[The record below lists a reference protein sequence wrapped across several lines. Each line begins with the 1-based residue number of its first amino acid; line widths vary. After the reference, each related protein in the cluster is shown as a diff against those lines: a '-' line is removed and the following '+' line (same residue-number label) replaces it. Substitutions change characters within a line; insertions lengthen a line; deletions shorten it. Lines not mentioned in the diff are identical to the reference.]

1 MNLIN
6 MLNKCLFPLL
16 LLVFAITQ
24 SVSAQVAPFIVAGKT
39 LKAGQKLSFSIP
51 VSSGQDS
58 TIIPITVSHGAKPG
72 PVLLITAGVHGYEYP
87 PILAAQQFAKQL
99 QPAEMSGTIVIV
111 HHANLP
117 SFLRRSIAYNPQD
130 GKNLNRVFPGKAD
143 GTITERLA
151 WIIGNEL
158 IAKCDY
164 MIDVHAGDAQN
175 DLMPYA
181 GYYNYYDK
189 PELSEKGRTL
199 AVSLGFETIVK
210 FGNEQSLKE
219 ASIYCSREA
228 ITRGI
233 PAVDIEC
240 GRYGMAEPKFINL
253 ILKALD
259 NTSKSLQIVNGP
271 TQPAI
276 KHRYIE
282 KRTSIDSKHRGFFSS
297 DNKAGQEIVK
307 GSKIGQITDLF
318 GNHLEDVI
326 SPVDGIILYM
336 NATPPIS
343 KGENLFSIGHLPKKA
358 L

>member
-1 MNLIN
+1 MHIRFFTAIIL
-6 MLNKCLFPLL
+6 
-16 LLVFAITQ
+16 FAIMFSQ
-24 SVSAQVAPFIVAGKT
+24 PVFSQVEPFTI
-39 LKAGQKLSFSIP
+39 AGQVLAPGQQLSFFIP
-51 VSSGQDS
+51 VSSGKDS
-58 TIIPITVSHGAKPG
+58 TTIPLTVLHGAKPG
-72 PVLLITAGVHGYEYP
+72 PVLLVTAGVHGYEYP

-99 QPAEMSGTIVIV
+99 KPAEMNGTIVVV

-117 SFLRRSIAYNPQD
+117 SFLKRSIAYNPQD
-130 GKNLNRVFPGKAD
+130 GKNLNRVFPGKVD

-181 GYYNYYDK
+181 GYYNYFDE
-189 PELSEKGRTL
+189 PERSEKGRKL
-199 AVSLGFETIVK
+199 AEALGFETIVK

-240 GRYGMAEPKFINL
+240 GRYGMAEPQFINL
-253 ILKALD
+253 ILKALH
-259 NTSKSLQIVNGP
+259 NVSKSLQIVNGV

-276 KHRYIE
+276 KHQYIE
-282 KRTSIDSKHRGFFSS
+282 NRTSINSKHTGFFSS
-297 DNKAGQEIVK
+297 DNKAGQEILK

-318 GNHLEDVI
+318 GNHLEDLM

-343 KGENLFSIGHLPKKA
+343 KGENLFSIGHLPKTQ

>member
-1 MNLIN
+1 MRHSFFFSSIILLTV
-6 MLNKCLFPLL
+6 MLG
-16 LLVFAITQ
+16 Q
-24 SVSAQVAPFIVAGKT
+24 SSLAQVKPFSIAGHLIGAGK
-39 LKAGQKLSFSIP
+39 QLSFSIT
-51 VSSGQDS
+51 VSSDQDS
-58 TIIPITVSHGAKPG
+58 TFIPITVSHGGKPG

-99 QPAEMSGTIVIV
+99 KPAEMSGTIIIV

-130 GKNLNRVFPGKAD
+130 GKNLNRVFPGRAD

-151 WIIGNEL
+151 WVLGSEL

-189 PELSEKGRTL
+189 PELSEQGRKL
-199 AVSLGFETIVK
+199 AVALGFETIVQ

-219 ASIYCSREA
+219 ASMYCSREA

-240 GRYGMAEPKFINL
+240 GRYGMAEPQFVNM

-259 NTSKSLQIVNGP
+259 NVSKSLRIVKGVS
-271 TQPAI
+271 QPAI

-282 KRTSIDSKHRGFFSS
+282 NRTSIDSKHTGFFKS
-297 DNKAGQEIVK
+297 DNKAGQQVLK

-318 GNHLEDVI
+318 GNYLEDVI

-343 KGENLFSIGHLPKKA
+343 KGENLFSIGHLSNTS

>member
-1 MNLIN
+1 MYKNFFSTIILLTI
-6 MLNKCLFPLL
+6 MLNKNA
-16 LLVFAITQ
+16 V
-24 SVSAQVAPFIVAGKT
+24 AQVKSFSI
-39 LKAGQKLSFSIP
+39 AGQVIEPGKQLSFSIP
-51 VSSGQDS
+51 VSSGKDS
-58 TIIPITVSHGAKPG
+58 TIIPLTVLHGAKAG
-72 PVLLITAGVHGYEYP
+72 PVLLVTAGVHGYEYP

-99 QPAEMSGTIVIV
+99 NPAQMSGTIVVV

-117 SFLRRSIAYNPQD
+117 SFLGRSIAYNPQD

-158 IAKCDY
+158 IEKCDY
-164 MIDVHAGDAQN
+164 MVDVHAGDAQN

-189 PELSEKGRTL
+189 PELSEKGRKL
-199 AVSLGFETIVK
+199 AVALGFETIVK

-240 GRYGMAEPKFINL
+240 GRYGMAEPQFVNL

-259 NTSKSLQIVNGP
+259 NVSKSLQIVNGEP
-271 TQPAI
+271 RPAL
-276 KHRYIE
+276 KQQYIE
-282 KRTSIDSKHRGFFSS
+282 KRTSIDSKHTGFFSS
-297 DNKAGQEIVK
+297 DNKAGQHIVK

-343 KGENLFSIGHLPKKA
+343 KGENLFSIGHLPKTKS
-358 L
+358 